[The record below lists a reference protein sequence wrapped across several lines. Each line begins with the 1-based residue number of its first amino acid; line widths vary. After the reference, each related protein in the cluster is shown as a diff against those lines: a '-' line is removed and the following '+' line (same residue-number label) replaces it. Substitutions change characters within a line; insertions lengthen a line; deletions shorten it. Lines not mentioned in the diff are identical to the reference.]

1 MQKRKANVL
10 LWTIATVI
18 GFSVSGCMKS
28 SMPEPTPARAYVSV
42 MHLAPTAPAFDIFFN
57 DTKVSTN
64 AFTPGSVS
72 AAYNPVERGDFS
84 IKLKKAGADSLVAT
98 IPNER
103 YDSLHFY
110 TILVFNLQANG
121 PAQAVRIEDKFD
133 NLTSGKS
140 YYRFFHASPDV
151 DAVDLYV
158 DNAKIQSG
166 RGMAD
171 NATQESLN
179 AFGEIN
185 QGSHTFQ
192 VKLAGTD
199 SILVT
204 KNFVDLA
211 AGNAYTFYLKG
222 LGGGSGSSQLSLE
235 FLRAAN

>member
-1 MQKRKANVL
+1 VQKRKTNVL
-10 LWTIATVI
+10 LWTIAI
-18 GFSVSGCMKS
+18 AMGFGVSGCIKS

-42 MHLAPTAPAFDIFFN
+42 MHLAPTAPAFDVFFN

-72 AAYNPVERGDFS
+72 AAYNPVERGDFL
-84 IKLKKAGADSLVAT
+84 IKLKKAGEDSLVAT
-98 IPNER
+98 VPQER

-110 TILVFNLQANG
+110 TILVFNLQVNG
-121 PAQAVRIEDKFD
+121 PAQAVRIEDKFG

-140 YYRFFHASPDV
+140 YYRFFHASPNL

-158 DNAKIQSG
+158 DNAKIQSV
-166 RGMAD
+166 RRMAD
-171 NATQESLN
+171 NASQESLN
-179 AFGEIN
+179 TFGEID

-199 SILVT
+199 SVLVT
-204 KNFVDLA
+204 KSFIDLA
-211 AGNAYTFYLKG
+211 AGNAYTLYLRG

>member
-1 MQKRKANVL
+1 
-10 LWTIATVI
+10 
-18 GFSVSGCMKS
+18 MKS

-64 AFTPGSVS
+64 AFNPGSVS
-72 AAYNPVERGDFS
+72 GAYNPVERGDFA
-84 IKLKKAGADSLVAT
+84 INLKKAGGDSLVAVV
-98 IPNER
+98 PLRR

-133 NLTSGKS
+133 NITSGKS

-151 DAVDLYV
+151 GPVDLYV

-179 AFGEIN
+179 TFGEIN
-185 QGSHTFQ
+185 QGSHTFE

-199 SILVT
+199 SVLVT
-204 KNFVDLA
+204 KSFIDLT
-211 AGNAYTFYLKG
+211 AGNAYTLYLRG
-222 LGGGSGSSQLSLE
+222 LGGGSGASQLSLE